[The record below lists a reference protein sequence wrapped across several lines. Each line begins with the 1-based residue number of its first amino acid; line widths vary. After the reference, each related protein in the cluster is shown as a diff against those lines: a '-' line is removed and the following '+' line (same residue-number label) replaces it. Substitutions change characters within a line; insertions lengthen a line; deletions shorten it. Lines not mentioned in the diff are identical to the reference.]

1 MADARRAARQ
11 AARQSAGGVKPRTGL
26 ASKGPVAT
34 GGRKRPGVD
43 GGSWRERARAGV
55 DRWREGRAER
65 VRAARQRRLAKRSMR
80 RALRSSRLRYWGR
93 CLGAAVL
100 AAPVG
105 VLGLVTTPLGRRL
118 GWPGLMHPGR
128 RLFRLLTGKARA
140 TREERDALARA
151 MFETADQDERDAAD
165 LLTRVPRAPRNH
177 HLLTGDAMSDT
188 PGFLFDASASE
199 MEEAA
204 NSYDPSGA
212 MHVVNTLLGMPTALT
227 SIANTFKILAEKSDE
242 DFPLEKEVAE
252 ALEEVYKHLK
262 RSVEA
267 AEEVAEVVERVHEHD
282 IRRHKEPRKGE
293 PMWDTSNNDE

>member
-1 MADARRAARQ
+1 M
-11 AARQSAGGVKPRTGL
+11 
-26 ASKGPVAT
+26 
-34 GGRKRPGVD
+34 
-43 GGSWRERARAGV
+43 

-177 HLLTGDAMSDT
+177 HLLLTGDAMSDT

-293 PMWDTSNNDE
+293 PMWDTSNNDD